1 MTITRDQLESA
12 LNELLRPAAF
22 QDYCPNGLQ
31 VEGRAEVK
39 TLVTGVTACQAL
51 LEAAIALQADA
62 VLVHHGWFWKGEPA
76 VLTGMRRRRV
86 ATALAHDLSLFAYHL
101 PLDAHPE
108 LGNNATLARELDWQV
123 TGGLQAQAEL
133 ADSIGQV
140 GTCAPMSG
148 AAMAAHLAAR
158 LGREPLHVPGRAA
171 QISTLAWCTG
181 GAQGYIDQAIAA
193 GVDAYVT
200 GEVSEQ
206 TVHTAREHGLHFFA
220 AGHHATERYG
230 VQAVG
235 NWLADEFSL
244 DVRFVDIDNPA

>member
-1 MTITRDQLESA
+1 MSITRQQLESA
-12 LNELLRPAAF
+12 LNRLLRPEAF

-31 VEGRAEVK
+31 VEGRAEVGL
-39 TLVTGVTACQAL
+39 LVTGVTACQAL
-51 LEAAIALQADA
+51 LDEAVALGADA

-86 ATALAHDLSLFAYHL
+86 ATALAHDINLFAYHL

-108 LGNNATLARELDWQV
+108 LGNNAALAKQLGWTV
-123 TGGLQAQAEL
+123 AGPLQADAPL

-140 GTCAPMSG
+140 GTCAPVSG
-148 AAMAAHLAAR
+148 AELSAR
-158 LGREPLHVPGRAA
+158 IAQVLGREPLHVPGHAEAIR
-171 QISTLAWCTG
+171 TLAWCTG
-181 GAQGYIDQAIAA
+181 GAQGYIDQAVAA
-193 GVDAYVT
+193 GVDAYIT

-206 TVHTAREHGLHFFA
+206 TVHVARESGLHFFA

-235 NWLADEFSL
+235 GWLESEL
-244 DVRFVDIDNPA
+244 GLQTRFVDIANPA